1 MGSYIVKRILIFIP
15 TMLMIAFVGYAIME
29 LPPGDYVTQYARA
42 QLTQGAD
49 MSQEAQDAMRHE
61 LGLDQPLLGRF
72 AAWLVRFGRADF
84 GNSFEYR
91 TPVREIILSRIGATV
106 LVSLC
111 VFIASWGIGIPLGVY
126 SATHK
131 YSRTDNLLT
140 ILTFIGLGIPDFFIA
155 LTMLIVTWQLT
166 GEVLT
171 GLQSTQY
178 IGQPFSLPALL
189 DLLKHMWLPVIAVA
203 VTGIA
208 WVMRVM
214 RGNLLNELG
223 KNYVTT
229 LRAKGVP
236 ERVVIWKH
244 AFRNALHPLVA
255 ALGQTLAFLVNGFAI
270 TSVVLNVPTLQSVY
284 LEATVQQDLP
294 LSSTILVLIGFLVLV
309 GTLLADIML
318 AWLDPRI
325 RYS

>member
-1 MGSYIVKRILIFIP
+1 MGKYIVQRVLIFIP
-15 TMLMIAFVGYAIME
+15 TLILIAFSGYLIME
-29 LPPGDYVTQYARA
+29 LPPGDYVTQYASVENARGNKMSEQA
-42 QLTQGAD
+42 QQTL
-49 MSQEAQDAMRHE
+49 RHE
-61 LGLDQPLLGRF
+61 LGLDQPLPGRF
-72 AAWLVRFGRADF
+72 LAWFGRFVRADF
-84 GNSFEYR
+84 GTSFQLR
-91 TPVREIILSRIGATV
+91 APVKDIIFDRLGATL
-106 LVSLC
+106 LVSIC
-111 VFIASWGIGIPLGVY
+111 VFLVSWGVGIPLGVY

-131 YSRTDNLLT
+131 YSKADNVLT
-140 ILTFIGLGIPDFFIA
+140 TLAFIGLGIPDFLIA
-155 LTMLIVTWQLT
+155 LALLMLTWSMTGQL
-166 GEVLT
+166 LT

-178 IGQPFSLPALL
+178 ISAPWTLPALL
-189 DLLKHMWLPVIAVA
+189 DLLAHLWLSVVAVS

-223 KNYVTT
+223 KQYVTT

-236 ERVVIWKH
+236 ERTVVWRH
-244 AFRNALHPLVA
+244 AFRNALHPLIA

-284 LEATVQQDLP
+284 LDATIKQDIP

-309 GTLLADIML
+309 GTLIADILL

-325 RYS
+325 RYT

>member
-1 MGSYIVKRILIFIP
+1 MGTYIVKRILIAVP
-15 TMLMIAFVGYAIME
+15 TLVLIAFFGYVIME
-29 LPPGDYVTQYARA
+29 LPPGDFVNLYARVQA
-42 QLTQGAD
+42 VQGAD
-49 MSQEAQDAMRHE
+49 MSLEAQETMREE
-61 LGLDQPLLGRF
+61 LGLNLPLPGRFIAWLGRF
-72 AAWLVRFGRADF
+72 AQGDF
-84 GNSFEYR
+84 GNSFQYR
-91 TPVREIILSRIGATV
+91 TPVRDIILERLGATV

-111 VFIASWGIGIPLGVY
+111 VFVVSWGIGIPLGVY
-126 SATHK
+126 SATHQ
-131 YSRTDNLLT
+131 YSKADNLLT
-140 ILTFIGLGIPDFFIA
+140 TLAFIGLGIPDFLIA
-155 LTMLIVTWQLT
+155 LVLLMLTWQLT

-178 IGQPFSLPALL
+178 ISVSWTLPALL
-189 DLLKHMWLPVIAVA
+189 DLLKHLWLPVIAVA

-214 RGNLLNELG
+214 RGNLLDEMG

-236 ERVVIWKH
+236 ERIVIWKH

-255 ALGQTLAFLVNGFAI
+255 SLGQTLAFLVNGFAI

-284 LEATVQQDLP
+284 LEATFQQDVP
-294 LSSTILVLIGFLVLV
+294 LSSTILVLIGFLILL
-309 GTLLADIML
+309 GTLIADILL